1 MRTEASSESRR
12 VKALKK
18 QMTFLA
24 ELFEEAVVETQC
36 QEVYY
41 EGQRRPEPAEECRE
55 RERHCR
61 RRAEQLASM
70 TEEVAT

>member
-1 MRTEASSESRR
+1 MGKAGASRR
-12 VKALKK
+12 EAALRK

-24 ELFEEAVVETQC
+24 ELFEEAIVETQC

-41 EGQRRPEPAEECRE
+41 EGQRRSEPAEECRE

-61 RRAEQLASM
+61 RRAEQLARL
-70 TEEVAT
+70 TEEVRL